1 MGGSVEKSPI
11 KDMAKKLSNLSQSV
25 FALENPT
32 HWGLETAV
40 CPIFLKPYLD
50 VFAVFL
56 LLPKINL
63 SHTHTGYLCP
73 KNQYYLLGKA
83 DLKFFLSYRFRTI
96 IEIKMFST
104 SYITDNLLSCYS
116 QNLCKKYRL
125 FP

>member
-11 KDMAKKLSNLSQSV
+11 KNMAKKLSNLSQSV

-63 SHTHTGYLCP
+63 SHTQH
-73 KNQYYLLGKA
+73 
-83 DLKFFLSYRFRTI
+83 
-96 IEIKMFST
+96 
-104 SYITDNLLSCYS
+104 
-116 QNLCKKYRL
+116 RL
-125 FP
+125 FMPKKSILLTREG

>member
-50 VFAVFL
+50 VFAVF
-56 LLPKINL
+56 
-63 SHTHTGYLCP
+63 
-73 KNQYYLLGKA
+73 
-83 DLKFFLSYRFRTI
+83 
-96 IEIKMFST
+96 
-104 SYITDNLLSCYS
+104 
-116 QNLCKKYRL
+116 
-125 FP
+125 